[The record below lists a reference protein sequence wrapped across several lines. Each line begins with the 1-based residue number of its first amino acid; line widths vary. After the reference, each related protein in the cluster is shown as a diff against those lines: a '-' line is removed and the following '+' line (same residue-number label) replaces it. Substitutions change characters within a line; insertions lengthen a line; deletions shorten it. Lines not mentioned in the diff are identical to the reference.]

1 MNMKLSLLFLPLF
14 FCLPST
20 ARDLTG
26 KDKNEILTVLRN
38 QQAAWNE
45 GDIAAFMN
53 GYWKSDSL
61 KFIGKK
67 GLTYGW
73 QNTLDNYR
81 KSYPDKK
88 TMGILEFEIISV
100 EGIGTEAALVIGK
113 WSLKRDNDHPA
124 GYFSLVWKRV
134 GGEWVIVADH
144 SS

>member
-1 MNMKLSLLFLPLF
+1 MKLSLLFLPLF